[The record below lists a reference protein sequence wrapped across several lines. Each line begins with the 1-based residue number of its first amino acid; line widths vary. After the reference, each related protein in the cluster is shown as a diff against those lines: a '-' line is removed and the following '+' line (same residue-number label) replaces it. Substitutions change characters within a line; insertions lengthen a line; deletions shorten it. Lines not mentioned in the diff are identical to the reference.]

1 MFERIV
7 AAIYIF
13 IMILSFLVFM
23 ISTTMNICTEAGL
36 DSKRYKITE
45 KISNISG
52 FISLGS
58 AGLLLL
64 GILGYALIQFIMMV
78 E

>member
-13 IMILSFLVFM
+13 IMILSFLVFI
-23 ISTTMNICTEAGL
+23 ISTTMNICTEADL
-36 DSKRYKITE
+36 NLKKYEITE

-52 FISLGS
+52 FIVLGS

-64 GILGYALIQFIMMV
+64 GGLVNALIQFIMTV

>member
-1 MFERIV
+1 MFERII

-23 ISTTMNICTEAGL
+23 VSTTMNICTEAGL

-64 GILGYALIQFIMMV
+64 GGFGYEAIKFVFTV